1 MLPLGCRGCQLSKCH
16 WSLATMCSYESNVFY
31 FLFFFTSNNTTG
43 GTHLARDKK
52 ERKEKRLNI
61 VEITKR
67 ESRSLNVVW
76 M

>member
-1 MLPLGCRGCQLSKCH
+1 
-16 WSLATMCSYESNVFY
+16 MCSYESN
-31 FLFFFTSNNTTG
+31 FFFFFKFLRLTT
-43 GTHLARDKK
+43 LQVARTWPVT
-52 ERKEKRLNI
+52 KEKEKKKKLNI